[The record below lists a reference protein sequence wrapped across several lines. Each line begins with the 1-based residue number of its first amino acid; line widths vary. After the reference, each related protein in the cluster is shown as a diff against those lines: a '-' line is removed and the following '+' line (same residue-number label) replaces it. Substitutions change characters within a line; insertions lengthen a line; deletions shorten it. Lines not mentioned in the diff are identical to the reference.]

1 MGVHT
6 ICRGALR
13 GLASAGFGAGTV
25 IALSG
30 GGQWPLGPVVLRAAT
45 ASRPLA
51 VGMLATG
58 LLVGVVS
65 RQAAGRSRMQR
76 AARELAAVT
85 FGALLC
91 AAAGMVLRSLVTAC
105 GGLDSYGYVSAAHL
119 LLSGRLVEHQPLAA
133 LMPFDGG
140 IRGLTPLGYLPGRA
154 GDIIVPRFPLGF
166 PLVVAASMAAFG
178 DAAAWYVA
186 PALAAGT
193 TALSYLIA
201 RRITSRIGA
210 ILAAVLVA
218 TSPVLVNSAIQ
229 PMSDV
234 PAAFWLAAAVLGSLA
249 GFPFGAGLCAGLAA
263 LTRPP
268 LLLAAVVIAI
278 ACSRD
283 RRFLVMYAAGAAPAI
298 LALLGLQWT
307 YYGHPFMS
315 GYGSAGELF
324 TVGVVGT
331 NLRNYVCWI
340 LLVLTPLVPLGV
352 VLAFRYGSAQFA
364 RLGTAVFTTVALP
377 YIFYAA
383 VYADWEVLRFL
394 LPGLVPLLISC
405 ADGFVS
411 ALDRTRW
418 RTWIAPLAAA
428 FAFAAASTS
437 YAYLTAHGV
446 FGLWHQEA
454 KYPLVGEWFVRNT
467 GPSAIAMASL
477 HSGSIRQYGDR
488 TTVRWDAVPSGRL
501 DQTVSAL
508 VRHGHRCYLVLDGA
522 SERDAFDERF
532 TADERRR
539 LRSTPVGR
547 VREVDIIALEDPES
561 D

>member
-1 MGVHT
+1 MEAYTISRGV
-6 ICRGALR
+6 LR
-13 GLASAGFGAGTV
+13 GVASIGFGAGTV

-30 GGQWPLGPVVLRAAT
+30 GGEWPLGRVVLRAAT

-51 VGMLATG
+51 IGTLATAV
-58 LLVGVVS
+58 LLAVVWRPRS
-65 RQAAGRSRMQR
+65 GSSRMQR
-76 AARELAAVT
+76 AAGDLAAVA

-140 IRGLTPLGYLPGRA
+140 IRALTPLGYISGRA

-166 PLVVAASMAAFG
+166 PLVIATSMAVFG
-178 DAAAWYVA
+178 KSAAWYVA

-201 RRITSRIGA
+201 RRITSSIGA
-210 ILAAVLVA
+210 ILAAALVA

-234 PAAFWLAAAVLGSLA
+234 PAAFWLAAAVCGSLA
-249 GFPFGAGLCAGLAA
+249 GFPFGAGICAGLAA

-268 LLLAAVVIAI
+268 LLLAAIVIPI

-283 RRFLVMYAAGAAPAI
+283 RRFRLMYAAGAGPAI
-298 LALLGLQWT
+298 LALFALQWT

-324 TVGVVGT
+324 TLGVVGA
-331 NLRNYVCWI
+331 NMRNYVYWL
-340 LLVLTPLVPLGV
+340 LLVVTPLVPVGI
-352 VLAFRYGSAQFA
+352 VLAFRHGSGRFA
-364 RLGTAVFTTVALP
+364 RLATTVFAAVALP

-411 ALDRTRW
+411 ALEHSRCR
-418 RTWIAPLAAA
+418 RWIAPLAAA
-428 FAFAAASTS
+428 FAFAAASAS
-437 YAYLTAHGV
+437 YAYLTSHGV

-467 GPSAIAMASL
+467 GAGAIAMSSL
-477 HSGSIRQYGDR
+477 HSGSIRQYGNR

-501 DQTVSAL
+501 EETVFAL
-508 VRHGHRCYLVLDGA
+508 VRHGHRCYLVLDGT
-522 SERDAFDERF
+522 SERDSFERRF

-539 LRSTPVGR
+539 VRPIPVGR
-547 VREVDIIALEDPES
+547 VREVDIIALEVPES